1 MTVAASRSNGHVEVR
16 VHDDGPG
23 VAPGEEEAIFAPGA
37 RGDRQVGDHRGTGLG
52 LALSRRLARAAG
64 GDVRV
69 AQDAA
74 GACFLV
80 EFPA

>member
-1 MTVAASRSNGHVEVR
+1 VSVAAGRSDGQVEVR
-16 VHDDGPG
+16 VRDDGPG
-23 VAPGEEEAIFAPGA
+23 IAPGEEEAIFAPGA
-37 RGDRQVGDHRGTGLG
+37 RGDRQVDGHRGTGLG

-69 AQDAA
+69 APDSD

-80 EFPA
+80 ELPA

>member
-1 MTVAASRSNGHVEVR
+1 MSRADGHVAVS
-16 VHDDGPG
+16 VDDEGPG
-23 VAPGEEEAIFAPGA
+23 IAAADRDRVFEPFARVAG
-37 RGDRQVGDHRGTGLG
+37 GDSVDHRGTGLG

-69 AQDAA
+69 ASDED

-80 EFPA
+80 ELPA